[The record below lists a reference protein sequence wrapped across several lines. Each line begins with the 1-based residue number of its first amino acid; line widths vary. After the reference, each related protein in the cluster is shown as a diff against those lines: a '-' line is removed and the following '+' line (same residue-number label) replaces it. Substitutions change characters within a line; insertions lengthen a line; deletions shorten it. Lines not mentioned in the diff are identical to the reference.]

1 MVTPQA
7 GGFHHLSS
15 SSSPFLN
22 GKRLRSR
29 GHPRSDLSISTLL
42 PSLSLSFEIPHSI
55 PIDSNPNLSVTVSPT
70 LINGSST
77 LKPLAV
83 ILPLNDNENHLES
96 VTISIRL
103 LFFAKKKMDNKITC
117 RNNEMTGKKRPK
129 RRERPSSLTYRILLC
144 QKTGNCERL
153 IRRN

>member
-1 MVTPQA
+1 MVYNCAQFAQYERKKQHFCTSSHSLNLFSICHQLSAIFVKFLVVTPQ
-7 GGFHHLSS
+7 GGYHHLSS
-15 SSSPFLN
+15 SSSPN

-42 PSLSLSFEIPHSI
+42 PSLCLPFEIPHPI
-55 PIDSNPNLSVTVSPT
+55 PRIPFDSNPNLSVTVSPT

-96 VTISIRL
+96 VPFSIRH
-103 LFFAKKKMDNKITC
+103 LFLRCKK
-117 RNNEMTGKKRPK
+117 EHG
-129 RRERPSSLTYRILLC
+129 
-144 QKTGNCERL
+144 Q
-153 IRRN
+153 